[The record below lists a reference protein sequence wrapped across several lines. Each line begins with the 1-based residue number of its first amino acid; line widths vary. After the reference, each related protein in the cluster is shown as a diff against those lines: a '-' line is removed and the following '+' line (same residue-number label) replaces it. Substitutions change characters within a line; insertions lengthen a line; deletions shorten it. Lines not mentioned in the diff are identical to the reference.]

1 MSSNSMY
8 SEIRA
13 AMIASQMDLSFRK
26 EVIRQ
31 VTEGAVLSE
40 LMKQWEAEKQ
50 PEICG
55 VLEKFQPEREIEKGL
70 AEKIEFLSITDS
82 RYPELLSQIEDAPL
96 ILYARGQIEMAHDL
110 SFAVVG
116 ARHASFY
123 GMEQARRFSRVL
135 SDAGLTIVSGMA
147 LGIDQAAHEAA
158 LKGSGRTVAV
168 LGCGVDVIYPS
179 ENESLYHRIAEQGL
193 VLSEYPFGAEPRAY
207 HFPRR
212 NRILSGLSLGVLV
225 VEAHERSGSLITA
238 YQALEQGREVFAMPG
253 PVHHITSR
261 GTHRLIREGAELVE
275 APEEILMAMAGSSH
289 LSVNSKERR
298 QKNFQFTEEFAA
310 GKVIPEEQY
319 EKEEDERHK
328 KIVKLL
334 MKQSRDYDGLL
345 EFSGMSPSDFAT
357 VMTEL
362 EVEGKVR
369 KNFSGYYELG

>member
-1 MSSNSMY
+1 MSSNFMY

-13 AMIASQMDLSFRK
+13 AMIASQMGLSFRQ
-26 EVIRQ
+26 EVIQ
-31 VTEGAVLSE
+31 LVSEGVTISE
-40 LMKQWEAEKQ
+40 VMKKWEVEKQ
-50 PEICG
+50 PEVCG
-55 VLEKFQPEREIEKGL
+55 VLEKFHPEREIEKGL
-70 AEKIEFLSITDS
+70 AEKVEFLSIADS
-82 RYPELLSQIEDAPL
+82 RYPELLSKIEDAPL
-96 ILYARGQIEMAHDL
+96 LLYARGQIDRVHDL

-179 ENESLYHRIAEQGL
+179 DNESLYHRIAEQGL
-193 VLSEYPFGAEPRAY
+193 ILSEYPFGAEPRAY

-275 APEEILMAMAGSSH
+275 APEEILMTLAGSSN
-289 LSVNSKERR
+289 LSMNQKEPPRKKFEPSEALLAGVLAPATEPEKGGDED
-298 QKNFQFTEEFAA
+298 QK
-310 GKVIPEEQY
+310 KV
-319 EKEEDERHK
+319 
-328 KIVKLL
+328 VGLL
-334 MKQSRDYDGLL
+334 MNQSRDYDGLL
-345 EFSGMSPSDFAT
+345 ELSGMNPSAFAR

-369 KNFSGYYELG
+369 KNLSGYYEPG